1 MRHLIL
7 TLAIISATAGAAL
20 AQCQSMYMAFT
31 NPNSLEVTVVDSS
44 FGVTPNATVYW
55 DFGDGSRDTTNGWG
69 TTQHTYGAAGGYVI
83 CQTVV
88 YNGASCGTY
97 CDSVQVGVG
106 GGTCASAF
114 QFTTSGSTVAF
125 NNYASGSIT
134 SYAWD
139 FGDGNT
145 SSLANPTHTYASNG
159 NYTACL
165 TVSDGSGCSDIYC
178 DNVFINVGGNCQA
191 GFVHTGSASG
201 TTIQFYDSSYV
212 GTNTTYSW
220 DFGDGGSATTAN
232 PVYTYNG
239 NGAYAVCLTINTYLN
254 GSNCTSTYCDSIL
267 VGNTNPNNCD
277 ARFTYQTSA
286 TGVTQFWGGSP
297 AGGYTYQWT
306 FGDGDSS
313 SLASPVHTYSGPGA
327 YLVCLTITDGN
338 CSDIYCDSILVP
350 SGSTPINI
358 SGTVYTGD
366 SINTLLAPADD
377 AMVYLIIEDSVSLY
391 AVDSTITN
399 AGGQYQFTN
408 VTQGNY
414 LIKAALTPNSAEYG
428 NYLPTYHYSSLF
440 WYSASTV
447 QAYQNLSGRD
457 VFMIAGNNQG
467 GPGFVGGLI
476 SQGANKQGPGDP
488 VNGVQ
493 VMLLN
498 MDDSP
503 VQFTYSDA
511 SGAFEFD
518 DVAYGTYQ
526 VYTEIPGKA
535 TYPVIVTVGPNAET
549 INDINI
555 VVERESVVSGIYQ
568 IEEILV
574 SNTRFYPNP
583 VNNVAN
589 FEFSLE
595 NPGKVS
601 ATIVNA
607 LGQQVLTLE
616 DNYTAGTQTMQIDL
630 SGQSE
635 GIYVL
640 MLRVNDKPAVYQKL
654 LKQ

>member
-1 MRHLIL
+1 MRHLLI

-55 DFGDGSRDTTNGWG
+55 DFGDGTRDTTNGWG

-97 CDSVQVGVG
+97 CDSVQVGSVSSNCSASFTYVVDSLNPIVYHFTSTSTGTGLSYTWDWGTG
-106 GGTCASAF
+106 GHSYNNPTPIKYFQTPGTYNVCLTIDDGNGCVDTYCQQITTYGTTNPACDASFTYQTSTAGAT
-114 QFTTSGSTVAF
+114 QFWAGHQRQGRT
-125 NNYASGSIT
+125 
-134 SYAWD
+134 YAWD
-139 FGDGNT
+139 FGDGG
-145 SSLANPTHTYASNG
+145 SST
-159 NYTACL
+159 
-165 TVSDGSGCSDIYC
+165 
-178 DNVFINVGGNCQA
+178 QA
-191 GFVHTGSASG
+191 E
-201 TTIQFYDSSYV
+201 
-212 GTNTTYSW
+212 
-220 DFGDGGSATTAN
+220 

-239 NGAYAVCLTINTYLN
+239 PGLYAVCLTVTD
-254 GSNCTSTYCDSIL
+254 SACTDVFCDSVLI
-267 VGNTNPNNCD
+267 GNPNPNNCD

-297 AGGYTYQWT
+297 AGGYSYLWT

-313 SLASPVHTYSGPGA
+313 NVASPVHTYSSSGA
-327 YLVCLTITDGN
+327 YLVCLTITDGT
-338 CSDIYCDSILVP
+338 CSDIYCDSVLVP
-350 SGSTPINI
+350 SGSTPVNI

-366 SINTLLAPADD
+366 SLNTQLAPADD
-377 AMVYLIIEDSVSLY
+377 ALVYLIIEDSVSLY
-391 AVDSTITN
+391 AVDSTMSN
-399 AGGQYQFTN
+399 YQGQYQFTN

-414 LIKAALTPNSAEYG
+414 LIKAALTPSSAEYG

-457 VFMIAGNNQG
+457 IFMIAGNNQG

-526 VYTEIPGKA
+526 VYAEIPGKA

-616 DNYTAGTQTMQIDL
+616 DNYTAGTQTMQFDL
-630 SGQSE
+630 SGQSQ